1 MRTRSTWAT
10 WGTRRSKYSV
20 KNDGSVDTAS
30 AAMFVAQTKSDT
42 VDGMCVDCAGNVYA
56 GTSNGVEIYSP
67 TGTLYRDGSDWR
79 IFELHVRGY

>member
-1 MRTRSTWAT
+1 
-10 WGTRRSKYSV
+10 
-20 KNDGSVDTAS
+20 
-30 AAMFVAQTKSDT
+30 MFVAQTKSDT